1 MQRFF
6 VEPYQIEEE
15 EHRIHINGTD
25 VNHIKNV
32 LRMKCGED
40 VWISDGG
47 NKEYHCQI
55 EELGE
60 DEVLLHILY
69 AQEPEYE
76 LSNKIYLFQGLPKA
90 DKMELIIQKAV
101 ELGAAGVIPVAT
113 RNAVVKLDAK
123 KAEAKIRRWQ
133 AIAESA
139 AKQSK
144 RSYIPQVGPVMS
156 LKEAFSYI
164 EEQKFDLSMI
174 PYELEKGSAE
184 AIHQKWKEI
193 CVDSLV
199 NPKTKWHYAD
209 VCRGIVADF
218 DALPIDETL
227 RKPRVGIVGEIL
239 VKYMPLANNHLV
251 ELLEAEGA
259 EAVVPDLL
267 DFFNYSIY
275 GRDFR
280 HKNLGTSWKDSVVAK
295 AGVEMLR
302 RLRAPALEA
311 LEKSRRF
318 EAPMPIEDV
327 AKLAEPFLAIG
338 NQYGEGWFLTG
349 EMAELLTSGTPNIVC
364 IQPFACLPNH
374 VVGKGVIKALR
385 KSYPWAN
392 IVAVDYDPGASEVNQ
407 LNRIKLMLSSA
418 RRAMQGGAAQ
428 DAEAL
433 PIAR

>member
-1 MQRFF
+1 MLGFIF
-6 VEPYQIEEE
+6 SLLVGALAGYIAG
-15 EHRIHINGTD
+15 RI
-25 VNHIKNV
+25 
-32 LRMKCGED
+32 M
-40 VWISDGG
+40 
-47 NKEYHCQI
+47 
-55 EELGE
+55 
-60 DEVLLHILY
+60 
-69 AQEPEYE
+69 
-76 LSNKIYLFQGLPKA
+76 
-90 DKMELIIQKAV
+90 
-101 ELGAAGVIPVAT
+101 
-113 RNAVVKLDAK
+113 
-123 KAEAKIRRWQ
+123 
-133 AIAESA
+133 
-139 AKQSK
+139 
-144 RSYIPQVGPVMS
+144 
-156 LKEAFSYI
+156 
-164 EEQKFDLSMI
+164 
-174 PYELEKGSAE
+174 GSE
-184 AIHQKWKEI
+184 T
-193 CVDSLV
+193 S
-199 NPKTKWHYAD
+199 
-209 VCRGIVADF
+209 
-218 DALPIDETL
+218 TL
-227 RKPRVGIVGEIL
+227 RNIVLGILGGFVGSILFGLIGLSATGIVGEIL

-311 LEKSRRF
+311 LEESRRF

-385 KSYPWAN
+385 AAYPGAN

-407 LNRIKLMLSSA
+407 LNRIKLMLT
-418 RRAMQGGAAQ
+418 AAQ
-428 DAEAL
+428 RALHAQEATPKKPQPPEAPSISL
-433 PIAR
+433 PHPKVAML